1 MLKYSGNLSFE
12 FCNFDFISHILCK
25 KGLSGALRKPIGD
38 HISLNVRN
46 GSPFMLMTLLK
57 SWFFEDQ
64 VIHHVSYRPLFMLR
78 NLWTSLR
85 HIEVGLW

>member
-1 MLKYSGNLSFE
+1 MS
-12 FCNFDFISHILCK
+12 
-25 KGLSGALRKPIGD
+25 
-38 HISLNVRN
+38 RN

-57 SWFFEDQ
+57 SWFSEDQ